1 MEALRAVCSFV
12 SGESLLLIT
21 CDSGMY
27 NLNYDWSTVSIVL
40 LDLEVIVAHGA
51 EITIKVNR
59 LRVMSRS
66 LCALC
71 SPCDGILVVLLL
83 NFRLGPVLFISIKSI
98 FLETSDL
105 FSTIDR
111 EADTCFKTVV
121 RL

>member
-1 MEALRAVCSFV
+1 VIVGC
-12 SGESLLLIT
+12 
-21 CDSGMY
+21 
-27 NLNYDWSTVSIVL
+27 NLNYDWSTVVL

>member
-1 MEALRAVCSFV
+1 VIVGC
-12 SGESLLLIT
+12 
-21 CDSGMY
+21 

>member
-1 MEALRAVCSFV
+1 MIVGC
-12 SGESLLLIT
+12 
-21 CDSGMY
+21 
-27 NLNYDWSTVSIVL
+27 NLNYDWSTVVL

-83 NFRLGPVLFISIKSI
+83 KLGPVLFISIKSI